1 MKKLKNA
8 VKPTSTQENTAK
20 DDRTEIK
27 VEEPDDISQP
37 DPQPAS
43 PAATDPQNALMW
55 YGYRLFPYN
64 YQSPYCGA

>member
-8 VKPTSTQENTAK
+8 VKPAPPHENTAK

-27 VEEPDDISQP
+27 VEEPDEISQP
-37 DPQPAS
+37 QPQPSS
-43 PAATDPQNALMW
+43 PEAHDPQNALMW

-64 YQSPYCGA
+64 HQSPFCGA

>member
-27 VEEPDDISQP
+27 VEEPDD
-37 DPQPAS
+37 
-43 PAATDPQNALMW
+43 
-55 YGYRLFPYN
+55 F
-64 YQSPYCGA
+64 